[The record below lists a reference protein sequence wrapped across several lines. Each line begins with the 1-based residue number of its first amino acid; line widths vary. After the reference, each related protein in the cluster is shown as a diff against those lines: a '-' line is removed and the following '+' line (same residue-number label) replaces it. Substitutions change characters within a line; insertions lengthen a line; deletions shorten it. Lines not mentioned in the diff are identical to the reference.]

1 MSGGGNEASNLKWT
15 HYIRD
20 KCTKKNVILVKKN
33 TNERL
38 IVKKRKNKN
47 LTRQKQPR
55 NISNIRFGL
64 TLIITFIFIGSLY
77 LLSDINPQ
85 SIDKKIIKKSN
96 SLVIEDK
103 SITNSKAVSYDFHE
117 KLKKDKVSV
126 DYLES
131 PTNKEKKIVSNYFI
145 QAGSFKSIEKAEILL
160 VELKLLGFEPF
171 IKSIINKNNE
181 KVYRVQLGPYDF
193 KKMSNERN
201 KLFKNNFE
209 SIILKN

>member
-1 MSGGGNEASNLKWT
+1 M
-15 HYIRD
+15 
-20 KCTKKNVILVKKN
+20 
-33 TNERL
+33 
-38 IVKKRKNKN
+38 KKRKNKN

-85 SIDKKIIKKSN
+85 SINKKIIKKSN

-131 PTNKEKKIVSNYFI
+131 PTNKEKKIVSTYFI

-181 KVYRVQLGPYDF
+181 KFYRVQLGPYDF

-209 SIILKN
+209 SIILKK